1 MYTSKVLKCSIAS
14 LSEQKALEEEKEREK
29 QLRKRIK
36 KQQEKQLK
44 REAYEAME
52 RQKKMMAE
60 ETDKDLKGQ
69 FPSFLLGGCI
79 HTHWTYFEK
88 ATLDCL
94 PN

>member
-1 MYTSKVLKCSIAS
+1 M
-14 LSEQKALEEEKEREK
+14 
-29 QLRKRIK
+29 RKRIK

-69 FPSFLLGGCI
+69 FPPFFVGRMYSHPL
-79 HTHWTYFEK
+79 HM
-88 ATLDCL
+88 
-94 PN
+94 

>member
-1 MYTSKVLKCSIAS
+1 M
-14 LSEQKALEEEKEREK
+14 
-29 QLRKRIK
+29 RKRIK

-69 FPSFLLGGCI
+69 CPSIFVGRM
-79 HTHWTYFEK
+79 HSHPVYM
-88 ATLDCL
+88 
-94 PN
+94 

>member
-69 FPSFLLGGCI
+69 FPSFFVGRM
-79 HTHWTYFEK
+79 HSHP
-88 ATLDCL
+88 LDIL
-94 PN
+94 

>member
-1 MYTSKVLKCSIAS
+1 M
-14 LSEQKALEEEKEREK
+14 
-29 QLRKRIK
+29 RKRIK

-69 FPSFLLGGCI
+69 FPSFCREDVFTPTGHSSRKRHLTVFQTDKPLALSSVPN
-79 HTHWTYFEK
+79 WRKF
-88 ATLDCL
+88 LDGFGQ
-94 PN
+94 